1 VSQENVEILRRSI
14 AAFNQRDRDGTFADY
29 HPDVEL
35 RDLMNAP
42 DTPELIRG
50 ISALRASWDTWEQVF
65 DDFTTE
71 IEEYVDVGDCVL
83 AVAHWRGKGKDSA
96 LAIDQKTVDVYEF
109 ADGKI
114 VRVTL
119 SYPDKDAALKAVGLE
134 E

>member
-1 VSQENVEILRRSI
+1 VSQENVETLRRSI
-14 AAFNQRDRDGTFADY
+14 AAFNRRDRDGTFADY

-50 ISALRASWDTWEQVF
+50 ISALRASWDTWEEVF
-65 DDFTTE
+65 DDFTIE
-71 IEEYVDVGDCVL
+71 IDEYVGVGNCVL
-83 AVAHWRGKGKDSA
+83 AVTHWRGKSKDSG
-96 LAIDQKTVDVYEF
+96 LSIDQKTVDVYEF

-119 SYPDKDAALKAVGLE
+119 SYVDMDAALKAVRLE

>member
-1 VSQENVEILRRSI
+1 MSQENVEILRQSI
-14 AAFNQRDRDGTFADY
+14 AAFNRRDRDGTFADY

-50 ISALRASWDTWEQVF
+50 ISALRASWQTWEQVF
-65 DDFTTE
+65 DDFTTDV
-71 IEEYVDVGDCVL
+71 EEYIDVGDRVL
-83 AVAHWRGKGKDSA
+83 AVTHWRGKSKESG

-109 ADGKI
+109 ADRKI

-119 SYPDKDAALKAVGLE
+119 SYPDMDAALKDVSCDA
-134 E
+134 

>member
-1 VSQENVEILRRSI
+1 VSEDHVEIVRRSN
-14 AAFNQRDRDGTFADY
+14 AAFKRRDRDATFADFD
-29 HPDVEL
+29 PDVEL

-50 ISALRASWDTWEQVF
+50 ISALRATWDTWEQVF
-65 DDFTTE
+65 DDFTIE
-71 IEEYVDVGDCVL
+71 IDEYVDVGDCVL
-83 AVAHWRGKGKDSA
+83 AVTHWRGKSKDSG
-96 LAIDQKTVDVYEF
+96 LAIDQKTVDAYEF

-119 SYPDKDAALKAVGLE
+119 SYPNMDAALKDVGLE

>member
-1 VSQENVEILRRSI
+1 MSQENVEILRRSI
-14 AAFNQRDRDGTFADY
+14 AAFNRRDRDGTFADY
-29 HPDVEL
+29 DPDVEL

-42 DTPELIRG
+42 DTPELMRG

-65 DDFTTE
+65 EDFTTE
-71 IEEYVDVGDCVL
+71 IERYVDVGDCVL
-83 AVAHWRGKGKDSA
+83 AVTHWRGSGKDSA

-119 SYPDKDAALKAVGLE
+119 SYPDKNAALKAVGLE

>member
-1 VSQENVEILRRSI
+1 VSQENVEILRRSH
-14 AAFNQRDRDGTFADY
+14 AAFKRRDRDATFADY

-35 RDLMNAP
+35 RDLMHAP

-50 ISALRASWDTWEQVF
+50 ISALRATWDTWQEVF

-71 IEEYVDVGDCVL
+71 IDEYVDVRDCVL
-83 AVAHWRGKGKDSA
+83 AVTHWRGKSKDTGLS
-96 LAIDQKTVDVYEF
+96 IDQKTVDGYEF
-109 ADGKI
+109 ADGRI

-119 SYPDKDAALKAVGLE
+119 SCVDMDAALKAVGLE